1 MATDKQE
8 KALDNMVE
16 NGGNVVKAMIDAGY
30 TKATAKT
37 PQKLTESKGF
47 KELCEEN
54 GLTDNLLLS
63 ALVSDIKKK
72 VGNRKAELE
81 LGFKIK
87 GRLNIKLDNFDSE
100 KIEFVYI
107 PPVIAKK
114 NSLI

>member
-1 MATDKQE
+1 MLLGKLIF
-8 KALDNMVE
+8 LDTLH
-16 NGGNVVKAMIDAGY
+16 I
-30 TKATAKT
+30 
-37 PQKLTESKGF
+37 
-47 KELCEEN
+47 
-54 GLTDNLLLS
+54 LLLS
-63 ALVSDIKKK
+63 SICTAMIQYIL
-72 VGNRKAELE
+72 LE